1 MNEQDGTQ
9 SSSLQHPTSNK
20 PEVWK
25 AYWKKQGQSWRT
37 EPEIDVERQKYLAAR
52 RGVTPDIGQGIYPFS
67 DIKLS
72 RVDIEWLLE
81 THENGRGPVDWSDEH
96 QREREGLDLRGA
108 DLGDLPLAGICGGLT
123 WVD

>member
-1 MNEQDGTQ
+1 M
-9 SSSLQHPTSNK
+9 
-20 PEVWK
+20 
-25 AYWKKQGQSWRT
+25 
-37 EPEIDVERQKYLAAR
+37 
-52 RGVTPDIGQGIYPFS
+52 GIYPFR

>member
-52 RGVTPDIGQGIYPFS
+52 RGVTPDIGQGIYPFR